1 MVTDESGMGFLLVI
15 LQDRLVQCLKVTSVA
30 GNHSWGFADFE
41 MGRLVM
47 KRKHLRTDLT
57 GVGLVTSLNKTRWV
71 ILIGWWY
78 YGWVVALMGSVPV
91 WVVVGVGLVVMVVVD

>member
-1 MVTDESGMGFLLVI
+1 MKIDVLVKPVLTLGPISTVFTDESGMGFLLVI

-71 ILIGWWY
+71 ILIGWW
-78 YGWVVALMGSVPV
+78 
-91 WVVVGVGLVVMVVVD
+91 